1 MCDMHSVLTSCL
13 LAAQEVDGQLVTA
26 QERSFVET
34 VLMNDDSSQPAT
46 ADAVV
51 GLEPQRTIKIN
62 HLSFNENGELLTCCF
77 GDRLHASLK
86 PGGIMEV
93 VD

>member
-1 MCDMHSVLTSCL
+1 MLKLCL

-46 ADAVV
+46 ADAVM

-62 HLSFNENGELLTCCF
+62 HLSFNENGELLNCCF
-77 GDRLHASLK
+77 GDMLHTPVEPART
-86 PGGIMEV
+86 IEV